1 MPGRVEGKV
10 ALVMGGG
17 QTPGETIG
25 NGRATALLLGR
36 EGARVFVVD
45 LDGDRAAATC
55 AEIRREGGQAES
67 FAADVRQETDVQAA
81 VVACVKAYGRLDLLH
96 NNIGGGLSLGDE
108 SAVKMSV
115 EAWDRVFEV
124 NLRGMWLAC
133 KWAIPVM
140 QEHGGGSIVNI
151 SSAAA
156 HHKYP
161 RVGYKTTKVAVIG
174 LTEYLAAEHAG
185 DMIRVNTILPGLMET
200 PMAIEPRVAEG
211 VAREVV
217 IAERNRQVPLGKKMG
232 SGWDVAYA
240 ALFLHSDEARF
251 ISGVALPVDGAMLV
265 SS

>member
-1 MPGRVEGKV
+1 MAGRVDGKV

-17 QTPGETIG
+17 QTPGDTIG
-25 NGRATALLLGR
+25 NGRATALLLAR
-36 EGARVFVVD
+36 EGAHVFVVD
-45 LDGDRAAATC
+45 LEGERAAATC
-55 AEIRREGGQAES
+55 AEIRREGGVAEA
-67 FAADVRQETDVQAA
+67 FAADVRVEAEVQAA
-81 VVACVKAYGRLDLLH
+81 VAGCVAAFGRLDLLH

-108 SAVKMSV
+108 TAVKMSV

-140 QEHGGGSIVNI
+140 QAQGGGSVVNI

-174 LTEYLAAEHAG
+174 LTEYLAAEHAA
-185 DMIRVNTILPGLMET
+185 DLIRVNTILPGLMET

-211 VAREVV
+211 VAREQV
-217 IAERNRQVPLGKKMG
+217 IAERNRHVPLGKKMG

-265 SS
+265 SG

>member
-17 QTPGETIG
+17 QTPGDTIG

-55 AEIRREGGQAES
+55 AEIRREGGQAKS
-67 FAADVRQETDVQAA
+67 FAADVRQEADVQAA
-81 VVACVKAYGRLDLLH
+81 VLACAKAYGRLDLLH

-108 SAVKMSV
+108 SAVNMTV
-115 EAWDRVFEV
+115 EAWDRVFAV

-211 VAREVV
+211 VARGVV
-217 IAERNRQVPLGKKMG
+217 PCVPTRRERR
-232 SGWDVAYA
+232 
-240 ALFLHSDEARF
+240 
-251 ISGVALPVDGAMLV
+251 LPG
-265 SS
+265 